1 MFALS
6 VVGHP
11 SPMSFSHKMAERAV
25 RTLREHGVEVAHH
38 DLYAEGFEPVRGGDA
53 LVARHRTELAAADL
67 LLVFH
72 PNWWSMPP
80 AMVKGWIDRTFVPDV
95 AYRDAP
101 IGDPPLGLLKAKG
114 LVFNTGDTPP
124 EREREVFG
132 DPMQRIW
139 EVGVFGFCGM
149 GPITRRMYAPVTSST
164 PEQRSAWL
172 DEVTRLVA
180 EASA

>member
-11 SPMSFSHKMAERAV
+11 NPMSFSHKLAERAV
-25 RTLREHGVEVAHH
+25 RTLREQGVQVSHH
-38 DLYAEGFEPVRGGDA
+38 DLYAEGYEPIRGGDA

-80 AMVKGWIDRTFVPDV
+80 AMVKGWIDRTFVPGV

-101 IGDPPLGLLKAKG
+101 IGDPPIGLLQAKA

-132 DPMQRIW
+132 DPLQRIW
-139 EVGVFGFCGM
+139 EVGVFGFCG
-149 GPITRRMYAPVTSST
+149 IRTVARRLYAPVTSST
-164 PEQRSAWL
+164 PEQRDQWL
-172 DEVTRLVA
+172 DEVAVLVKA
-180 EASA
+180 VAP

>member
-1 MFALS
+1 VFALS

-11 SPMSFSHKMAERAV
+11 SPMSFSHKMADRAV
-25 RTLREHGVEVAHH
+25 RTLREVGVDVSHH

-53 LVARHRTELAAADL
+53 LVTLHRQELAAADI

-80 AMVKGWIDRTFVPDV
+80 ALLKGWIDRTFVPDV

-101 IGDPPLGLLKAKG
+101 IGLPPIGLLTAKA

-139 EVGVFGFCGM
+139 ETGVLGFCG
-149 GPITRRMYAPVTSST
+149 ITTVARRMYAPVTSST
-164 PEQRSAWL
+164 SEQRDLWL
-172 DEVTRLVA
+172 DEVATLVRESVA
-180 EASA
+180 